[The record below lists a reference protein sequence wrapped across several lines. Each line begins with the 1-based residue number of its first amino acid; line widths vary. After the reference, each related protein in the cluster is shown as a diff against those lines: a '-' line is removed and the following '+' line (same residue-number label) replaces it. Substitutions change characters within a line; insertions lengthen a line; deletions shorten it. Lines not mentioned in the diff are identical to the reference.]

1 MKVENVQKDITFTIT
16 LSLGELQHITASVG
30 GVSQAQAYVQG
41 IDVDTGKLYSQLDAL
56 LTNNGFGTPSYE

>member
-30 GVSQAQAYVQG
+30 SASQAQANVQG

-56 LTNNGFGTPSYE
+56 LINNGFGTPSYE